1 MAYNIVTMLISTSLP
16 VLFYVF
22 AFKNL
27 NQKKADLIIFLACIF
42 FILSFLMPI
51 IVLSER
57 YPMFLAISNFPIFEI
72 LLCITLGLKFYSL
85 DIFNDFNGKLVLK
98 IIITITIIFSFIGF
112 ITSLFAVGIM
122 ADYFDS
128 YNYVLLSIIS
138 TIALILFW
146 TLYLIML
153 NDGKLML
160 FSKTSN
166 IVKNNLSVGNEK
178 SKYNRNHPSNW

>member
-1 MAYNIVTMLISTSLP
+1 MAYFILTKLVSTSLP
-16 VLFYVF
+16 VLFYIF

-27 NQKKADLIIFLACIF
+27 DQKKADLIVFLACIF
-42 FILSFLMPI
+42 FILSFLMSI
-51 IVLSER
+51 IISSER
-57 YPMFLAISNFPIFEI
+57 YPMGLAIRNFPIFEI
-72 LLCITLGLKFYSL
+72 LLCIILGLKFYSL
-85 DIFNDFNGKLVLK
+85 DIFNNFNGKLVLK

-112 ITSLFAVGIM
+112 ITSLFTAGIM
-122 ADYFDS
+122 ADYIGIS
-128 YNYVLLSIIS
+128 SVLLSIIS
-138 TIALILFW
+138 TFALILFW

>member
-42 FILSFLMPI
+42 FILSFLMSI

-57 YPMFLAISNFPIFEI
+57 LTMVVAISNFPIFEI

-98 IIITITIIFSFIGF
+98 IIITIRIIFSFIGF
-112 ITSLFAVGIM
+112 ITGLFAAGIM
-122 ADYFDS
+122 VDYFGIS
-128 YNYVLLSIIS
+128 YVLLSIIS

-160 FSKTSN
+160 LSKTSN
-166 IVKNNLSVGNEK
+166 IVKNNLSVDDEK

>member
-1 MAYNIVTMLISTSLP
+1 MAYSIVIMLVSTSLP
-16 VLFYVF
+16 ILFYIF

-27 NQKKADLIIFLACIF
+27 DQKKADLIVFLACIF
-42 FILSFLMPI
+42 LILSFLIGI
-51 IVLSER
+51 IISSGS
-57 YPMFLAISNFPIFEI
+57 YPMVLVIRNFPIFEI

-98 IIITITIIFSFIGF
+98 IIITIRIIFSFIGF
-112 ITSLFAVGIM
+112 ITGLFAAGIM
-122 ADYFDS
+122 VDYFGIS
-128 YNYVLLSIIS
+128 YVLLSIIS

-160 FSKTSN
+160 LSKTSN
-166 IVKNNLSVGNEK
+166 IVKNNLSVDDEK

>member
-1 MAYNIVTMLISTSLP
+1 MAYSIVIMLVSTSLP
-16 VLFYVF
+16 ILFYIF

-27 NQKKADLIIFLACIF
+27 DQKKADLILFLACIF
-42 FILSFLMPI
+42 LILSFLIGI
-51 IVLSER
+51 IISSGS
-57 YPMFLAISNFPIFEI
+57 YPMVLVIRNFPIFEI

-85 DIFNDFNGKLVLK
+85 DIFNNFNGKFVLK
-98 IIITITIIFSFIGF
+98 IIITIRIIFSFIGF
-112 ITSLFAVGIM
+112 ITGLFAAGIM
-122 ADYFDS
+122 VDYFGIS
-128 YNYVLLSIIS
+128 YVLLSIIS

-160 FSKTSN
+160 LSKTSN
-166 IVKNNLSVGNEK
+166 IVKNNLSVDDEK

>member
-1 MAYNIVTMLISTSLP
+1 MAYSIVIMLVSTSLP
-16 VLFYVF
+16 ILFYIF

-27 NQKKADLIIFLACIF
+27 DQKKADLILFLACIF
-42 FILSFLMPI
+42 LILSFLIGI
-51 IVLSER
+51 IISSGS
-57 YPMFLAISNFPIFEI
+57 YPMVLVIRNFPIFEI
-72 LLCITLGLKFYSL
+72 LLCITLGLKFYLL

-98 IIITITIIFSFIGF
+98 IIITIRIIFSFIGF
-112 ITSLFAVGIM
+112 ITGLFAAGIM
-122 ADYFDS
+122 VDYFGIS
-128 YNYVLLSIIS
+128 YVLLSIIS

-160 FSKTSN
+160 LSKTSN
-166 IVKNNLSVGNEK
+166 IVKNNLSVDDEK

>member
-1 MAYNIVTMLISTSLP
+1 MAIYIVPMLISTSLP

-42 FILSFLMPI
+42 FILSDLMSI

-57 YPMFLAISNFPIFEI
+57 YTMAIAISYIPIFEI

-112 ITSLFAVGIM
+112 ITSLFSAGIIR
-122 ADYFDS
+122 DYFGIS
-128 YNYVLLSIIS
+128 YVLLSIIS

-160 FSKTSN
+160 LSKTSN
-166 IVKNNLSVGNEK
+166 IVKNNLSVDDEK

>member
-1 MAYNIVTMLISTSLP
+1 MAYNINIVTMLISTSLP

-57 YPMFLAISNFPIFEI
+57 YPMILAISNFPIFEI

-98 IIITITIIFSFIGF
+98 IIITITIIFSLIGF
-112 ITSLFAVGIM
+112 ITGLFAVVMARYFGI
-122 ADYFDS
+122 S
-128 YNYVLLSIIS
+128 YILLSIIS

>member
-1 MAYNIVTMLISTSLP
+1 MAYSIVIMLVSTSLP
-16 VLFYVF
+16 ILFYIF

-27 NQKKADLIIFLACIF
+27 DQKKADLILFLACIF
-42 FILSFLMPI
+42 LILSFLIGI
-51 IVLSER
+51 IISSGS
-57 YPMFLAISNFPIFEI
+57 YPMVLVIRNFPIFEI

-98 IIITITIIFSFIGF
+98 IIITIRIIFSFIGF
-112 ITSLFAVGIM
+112 ITGLFAAGIM
-122 ADYFDS
+122 VDYFGIS
-128 YNYVLLSIIS
+128 YVLLSIIS

-160 FSKTSN
+160 LSKTSN
-166 IVKNNLSVGNEK
+166 IVKNNLSVDDEK

>member
-1 MAYNIVTMLISTSLP
+1 MAYSIVIMLVSTSLP
-16 VLFYVF
+16 ILFYIF

-27 NQKKADLIIFLACIF
+27 DQKKADLILFLACIF
-42 FILSFLMPI
+42 LILSFLIGI
-51 IVLSER
+51 IISPGSYPLVLVIR
-57 YPMFLAISNFPIFEI
+57 NFPIFEI
-72 LLCITLGLKFYSL
+72 LLCITLGLKFYLL

-98 IIITITIIFSFIGF
+98 IIITIRIIFSFIGF
-112 ITSLFAVGIM
+112 ITGLFAAGIM
-122 ADYFDS
+122 VDYFGIS
-128 YNYVLLSIIS
+128 YVLLSIIS

-160 FSKTSN
+160 LSKTSN
-166 IVKNNLSVGNEK
+166 IVKNNLSVDDEK

>member
-1 MAYNIVTMLISTSLP
+1 MAYFIFANLVSTSLP
-16 VLFYVF
+16 VLFYIF

-27 NQKKADLIIFLACIF
+27 DQKKADLILFLACIF
-42 FILSFLMPI
+42 LILSFLIGI
-51 IVLSER
+51 IISPGSYPLVLVIR
-57 YPMFLAISNFPIFEI
+57 NFPIFEI

-112 ITSLFAVGIM
+112 ITGLFTAGIM
-122 ADYFDS
+122 ADYFGIS
-128 YNYVLLSIIS
+128 YVLLSIIS
-138 TIALILFW
+138 TFALILFW

>member
-1 MAYNIVTMLISTSLP
+1 MAINIVTMLISTSLP

-42 FILSFLMPI
+42 FILSVLMSF

-57 YPMFLAISNFPIFEI
+57 YTMVAAISNFPIFEI

-112 ITSLFAVGIM
+112 ITSLFTAGIM
-122 ADYFDS
+122 ADYIGIS
-128 YNYVLLSIIS
+128 SVLLSIIS
-138 TIALILFW
+138 TFALILFW

>member
-1 MAYNIVTMLISTSLP
+1 MAYYIVTMLISTSLP

-42 FILSFLMPI
+42 FILSYLMSI

-57 YPMFLAISNFPIFEI
+57 YTMVVAISNIPIFEI

-112 ITSLFAVGIM
+112 ITSLFSAGIIR
-122 ADYFDS
+122 DYFGIS
-128 YNYVLLSIIS
+128 YVLLSIIS

-160 FSKTSN
+160 LSKTSN
-166 IVKNNLSVGNEK
+166 IVKNNLSVGDEK

>member
-1 MAYNIVTMLISTSLP
+1 MAYFIFANLVSTSLP
-16 VLFYVF
+16 VLFYIF

-27 NQKKADLIIFLACIF
+27 DQKKADLIVFLACIF
-42 FILSFLMPI
+42 LILSFLMRI
-51 IVLSER
+51 IISLGP
-57 YPMFLAISNFPIFEI
+57 YPMVLAIRNFPIFEI

-85 DIFNDFNGKLVLK
+85 DIFNDFNGKFVLK
-98 IIITITIIFSFIGF
+98 IIITIRIIFSFIGF
-112 ITSLFAVGIM
+112 ITGLFAAGIM
-122 ADYFDS
+122 VDYFGIS
-128 YNYVLLSIIS
+128 YVLLSIIS

-160 FSKTSN
+160 LSKTSN
-166 IVKNNLSVGNEK
+166 IVKNNLSVDDEK

>member
-42 FILSFLMPI
+42 FILSFLMSI

-57 YPMFLAISNFPIFEI
+57 LTMVVAISNFPIFEI

-112 ITSLFAVGIM
+112 ITGLFAAGIM
-122 ADYFDS
+122 ADYFGIS
-128 YNYVLLSIIS
+128 YVLLSIIS

>member
-1 MAYNIVTMLISTSLP
+1 MAYSIVIMLVSTSLP
-16 VLFYVF
+16 ILFYIF

-27 NQKKADLIIFLACIF
+27 DQKKADLILFLACIF
-42 FILSFLMPI
+42 LILSFLIGI
-51 IVLSER
+51 IISPGSYPLVLVIR
-57 YPMFLAISNFPIFEI
+57 NFPIFEI

-98 IIITITIIFSFIGF
+98 IIITIRIIFSFIGF
-112 ITSLFAVGIM
+112 ITGLFAAGIM
-122 ADYFDS
+122 VDYFGIS
-128 YNYVLLSIIS
+128 YVLLSIIS

-160 FSKTSN
+160 LSKTSN
-166 IVKNNLSVGNEK
+166 IVKNNLSVDDEK

>member
-1 MAYNIVTMLISTSLP
+1 MAYSIVIMLVSTSLP
-16 VLFYVF
+16 ILFYIF

-27 NQKKADLIIFLACIF
+27 DQKKADLIVFLACIF
-42 FILSFLMPI
+42 LILSFLIGI
-51 IVLSER
+51 IISSGS
-57 YPMFLAISNFPIFEI
+57 YPMVLVIRNFPIFEI
-72 LLCITLGLKFYSL
+72 LLCITLGLKFYLL

-98 IIITITIIFSFIGF
+98 IIITIRIIFSFIGF
-112 ITSLFAVGIM
+112 ITGLFAAGIM
-122 ADYFDS
+122 VDYFGIS
-128 YNYVLLSIIS
+128 YVLLSIIS

-160 FSKTSN
+160 LSKTSN
-166 IVKNNLSVGNEK
+166 IVKNNLSVDDEK

>member
-1 MAYNIVTMLISTSLP
+1 MAYSIVIMLVSTSLP
-16 VLFYVF
+16 ILFYIF

-27 NQKKADLIIFLACIF
+27 DQKKADLILFLACIF
-42 FILSFLMPI
+42 LILSFLIGI
-51 IVLSER
+51 IISPGSYPLVLVIR
-57 YPMFLAISNFPIFEI
+57 NFPIFEI

-112 ITSLFAVGIM
+112 ISGFFTAGIM
-122 ADYFDS
+122 ADYFGIS
-128 YNYVLLSIIS
+128 YVLLSIIS

-160 FSKTSN
+160 LSKTSN

>member
-1 MAYNIVTMLISTSLP
+1 MAYSIVIMLVSTSLP
-16 VLFYVF
+16 ILFYIF

-27 NQKKADLIIFLACIF
+27 DQKKADLIVFLVCIFL
-42 FILSFLMPI
+42 ILSFLMGI
-51 IVLSER
+51 IISSGP
-57 YPMFLAISNFPIFEI
+57 YPMVLVIRNFPIFEI
-72 LLCITLGLKFYSL
+72 LLCVILGLKFYSL
-85 DIFNDFNGKLVLK
+85 DIFNNFNGKLVLK

-112 ITSLFAVGIM
+112 IGGFFVAGILRN
-122 ADYFDS
+122 YFGIS
-128 YNYVLLSIIS
+128 YVLFLITSS
-138 TIALILFW
+138 VAMILFW
-146 TLYLIML
+146 TLYLVML

>member
-1 MAYNIVTMLISTSLP
+1 MAYSIVIMLVSTSLP
-16 VLFYVF
+16 ILFYIF

-27 NQKKADLIIFLACIF
+27 DQKKADLILFLACIF
-42 FILSFLMPI
+42 LILSFLIGI
-51 IVLSER
+51 IISLGS
-57 YPMFLAISNFPIFEI
+57 YPMVLVIRNFPIFEI

-98 IIITITIIFSFIGF
+98 IIITIRIIFSFIGF
-112 ITSLFAVGIM
+112 ITGLFAAGIM
-122 ADYFDS
+122 VDYFGIS
-128 YNYVLLSIIS
+128 YVLLSIIS

-160 FSKTSN
+160 LSKTSN
-166 IVKNNLSVGNEK
+166 IVKNNLSVDDEK